1 MASCRS
7 DYILET
13 LYIFGGVVSPDEQQ
27 VVLQPLPEL
36 SLHEHQVVLCEKD
49 GQNL

>member
-7 DYILET
+7 DYILEI

-27 VVLQPLPEL
+27 VVLQPLPDATQTE
-36 SLHEHQVVLCEKD
+36 S
-49 GQNL
+49 